1 MIHKKLL
8 TKLIGIVLLALITGF
23 IVLPTE
29 AQKKILPSLAN
40 SKYLKDQNIH
50 LGLDLQG
57 GTRLEYKVDLRKVPE
72 ADQKA
77 IIDGVTEVINFRVNK
92 MGVSE
97 PNIYTSKIGD
107 EHHIIV
113 ELAGLKKEAGETD
126 EDVIKKAKDQVG
138 KTIQLEFKEQKTE
151 IDPEEKDKIKKHAE
165 EIFNKIKSAPDQF
178 AFIGKEEEQANLG
191 KVLYL
196 ELENGYYKDDSNQG
210 YKTPETL
217 FNLNVNEVLPEL
229 VEITKQDNE
238 FVLDE
243 TTGSVAN
250 QEGYAIYKVIEKNEV
265 DRKITE
271 PKKLFVSHILISY
284 QSAERAIEG
293 ITRTEEEA
301 KKRIQEIQEK
311 LKNDGDFAALA
322 KEYSDDA
329 SNKDKGG
336 VLDEPVT
343 KKEDLD
349 DPYVD
354 EFTNGALTLDKEGQI
369 SDIIKTSFGY
379 HLAKADKITP
389 KVDETKK
396 DTKLKFARILFSTN
410 PDPWKETAL
419 TGQFFKHADVQFD
432 EMFNPIVNISFN
444 EEGAKLFEEI
454 TKRNLKKPVAI
465 FVGGRLISAP
475 TVQAEIKGGNAIIQG
490 SFDVEEAQALARDL
504 NTGAIPAP
512 IILSGQMNIGAT
524 LGEDALQKSLSAG
537 MWGIIILALFLIIY
551 YRASGILAVLALAIY
566 ALLFIFFIKIALP
579 YGLAMVISLIIFSII
594 TAIIVKSHDS
604 GWEKL
609 ISFMLACFILFF
621 VSFLLSNPIVLT
633 LAGIAGIILSIGMA
647 VDANILI
654 FERIKEE
661 LAEKKP
667 IEAAIELG
675 FSRAWSSIRDS
686 NFSTLLTCAIL
697 LYFGSSVIKGFAFN
711 LATGILVSMFTA
723 IAITKTFLK
732 TAIAAKFLQKQALF
746 IGGKTHKKEK
756 EIAFIP
762 NRRKWFAFSSILIVI
777 SLLAAPI
784 LGLNLGMD
792 FTGGTL
798 MEIQFAKQTTP
809 EEIKNILKETEDEL
823 NKNLAETNKISLLSK
838 AYAQVE
844 ENKNST
850 DIKESTPTEDKKME
864 TVITKIDFGTP
875 SVTSSANN
883 TFTIRI
889 KDIDEATHEK
899 ILAAL
904 DTKIGVMEEKK
915 FTTIGPVVGSTLK
928 QKALTALGIAIVMM
942 VLYIAF
948 AFRKVPKR
956 INPWR
961 FGASAIFALVHD
973 VIIIFGLFVILGK
986 FFDVEMDILFITAIL
1001 TIIGYS
1007 VNDTIVVFDRIR
1019 ENLKH
1024 QSHNDTFEKIANKAL
1039 NQTLG
1044 RSINSSLSTLFTIV
1058 ALFLFGAISI
1068 KYFVLALIFGITIGT
1083 YSSIFIAGPILVE
1096 WNKLREKNK

>member
-823 NKNLAETNKISLLSK
+823 NKNLAE
-838 AYAQVE
+838 
-844 ENKNST
+844 
-850 DIKESTPTEDKKME
+850 
-864 TVITKIDFGTP
+864 
-875 SVTSSANN
+875 
-883 TFTIRI
+883 
-889 KDIDEATHEK
+889 
-899 ILAAL
+899 
-904 DTKIGVMEEKK
+904 
-915 FTTIGPVVGSTLK
+915 
-928 QKALTALGIAIVMM
+928 
-942 VLYIAF
+942 
-948 AFRKVPKR
+948 
-956 INPWR
+956 
-961 FGASAIFALVHD
+961 
-973 VIIIFGLFVILGK
+973 
-986 FFDVEMDILFITAIL
+986 
-1001 TIIGYS
+1001 
-1007 VNDTIVVFDRIR
+1007 
-1019 ENLKH
+1019 
-1024 QSHNDTFEKIANKAL
+1024 
-1039 NQTLG
+1039 
-1044 RSINSSLSTLFTIV
+1044 
-1058 ALFLFGAISI
+1058 
-1068 KYFVLALIFGITIGT
+1068 
-1083 YSSIFIAGPILVE
+1083 
-1096 WNKLREKNK
+1096 